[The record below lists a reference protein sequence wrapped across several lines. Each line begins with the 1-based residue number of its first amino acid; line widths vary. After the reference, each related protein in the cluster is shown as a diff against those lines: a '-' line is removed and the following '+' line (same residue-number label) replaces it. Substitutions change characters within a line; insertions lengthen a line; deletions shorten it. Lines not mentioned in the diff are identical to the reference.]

1 MRPGHVFLAILVP
14 TLWGLGF
21 TLAKAGLDQ
30 FPPIFL
36 ITLRFAVTA
45 AALVWFFPVPL
56 RLLPRIALIA
66 LIGSAIQY
74 ALSYKGL
81 QGVDVSTAAL
91 VIQLE
96 VPFAAIIA
104 ALFLKERLGW
114 RRIGG
119 MALAFIGIAM
129 IVGEP
134 RVHQNLAPV
143 FLIMGGAA
151 TWAIGQVMIRA
162 LGPVGG
168 FTLIAWIA
176 VFAAPELFLLSLIF
190 EDNQWQAVTSAGW
203 DGWAIILYLG
213 LVMNGLGYAFWYH
226 LLGRYPV
233 NQVMPFIL
241 LVPVTS
247 VIGGVVLL
255 GETLTPLTIA
265 GGTIVIAGIAF
276 ITLERRRVAAPK
288 ASESPH

>member
-1 MRPGHVFLAILVP
+1 MKSGHVLLAILVP
-14 TLWGLGF
+14 VLWGFGF

-30 FPPIFL
+30 FSPIFL
-36 ITLRFAVTA
+36 IMLRFAVTA
-45 AALVWFFPVPL
+45 LALVWFFPVPL

-66 LIGSAIQY
+66 FIGSAIQY

-81 QGVDVSTAAL
+81 QGIDVSTAAL

-104 ALFLKERLGW
+104 ALFLRERLGW
-114 RRIGG
+114 RRVGG
-119 MALAFIGIAM
+119 MALAFLGIGL

-134 RVHQNLAPV
+134 RVQQNLMPV
-143 FLIMGGAA
+143 LLLSGGAA

-176 VFAAPELFLLSLIF
+176 VFAAPELFVLSLIF
-190 EDNQWQAVTSAGW
+190 EDDQWHSVMNAGW
-203 DGWAIILYLG
+203 DAWAIILYLG
-213 LVMNGLGYAFWYH
+213 LVMNGIGYAMWYH
-226 LLGRYPV
+226 LLGHYPV

-255 GETLTPLTIA
+255 GDTLTPLIVA
-265 GGTIVIAGIAF
+265 GGIIVLSGIAF
-276 ITLERRRVAAPK
+276 ITLERRRVAAPRP
-288 ASESPH
+288 SEPLR

>member
-1 MRPGHVFLAILVP
+1 MLVP

-45 AALVWFFPVPL
+45 VALVWFFPVPV
-56 RLLPRIALIA
+56 RLLPRIAFIA
-66 LIGSAIQY
+66 FIGSAIQY

-81 QGVDVSTAAL
+81 QGIDVSTAAL

-104 ALFLKERLGW
+104 AIFLKERLGW
-114 RRIGG
+114 RRVGG
-119 MALAFIGIAM
+119 MALAFLGIIL

-134 RVHQNLAPV
+134 RVQQNLTPV
-143 FLIMGGAA
+143 LLIMGGAA

-168 FTLIAWIA
+168 FTLIAWVA
-176 VFAAPELFLLSLIF
+176 VFAAPELLILSLIF
-190 EDNQWQAVTSAGW
+190 EDNQWQAVMGARW
-203 DGWAIILYLG
+203 DAWAIILYLG
-213 LVMNGLGYAFWYH
+213 LVMNGLGYALWYH
-226 LLGRYPV
+226 LLGHHPL

-255 GETLTPLTIA
+255 GETLTPLIVA
-265 GGTIVIAGIAF
+265 GGIIVIAGIAF
-276 ITLERRRVAAPK
+276 ITLERGRVAAPK
-288 ASESPH
+288 PSGAER